1 VIKIDETAGVVALR
15 GDMTPDMGAAPPHDA
30 LVDDSIASN
39 SPKRATSWDRAKA
52 DLETSQT

>member
-1 VIKIDETAGVVALR
+1 
-15 GDMTPDMGAAPPHDA
+15 MTPDMGAAPPQEA
-30 LVDDSIASN
+30 LIDDSIASN